1 MLEKPASDH
10 STVQSRTRG
19 AVYARSMNLIPRYQ
33 KNWVSRRDR
42 SEKQLTH
49 YERLTHYVR
58 YPTWSPTGNS
68 MVYEYGEITGNIWTL
83 EAK

>member
-1 MLEKPASDH
+1 MA
-10 STVQSRTRG
+10 RG
-19 AVYARSMNLIPRYQ
+19 ISGG
-33 KNWVSRRDR
+33 SRDR
-42 SEKQLTH
+42 DGSEKQLTH

-58 YPTWSPTGNS
+58 YPAWSPTGNA